1 MPSILNTVRDLE
13 RLRQIV
19 SVLARHGFGELVN
32 RTGLGSLLPGKAS
45 APEHEPRMGAGER
58 IRLVLEELGPSF
70 IKLGQIIS
78 TRPDIIPGEIV
89 EELRKLQDEVA
100 PLPFEQLRVELEEQ
114 LGAPVA
120 EVFAQFDETPLASA
134 SIGQAYKAKLRSK
147 ETLVDVVVKIQR
159 PGIRSIVERDMDLLY
174 WLAHTVERSL
184 PESATYSPVELVREF
199 DRAITAELDFAL
211 EADNAERF
219 AANFSDF
226 PGVVFPRVFREASS
240 RTVITTSFLPGKKV
254 FEAVREGA
262 NPEVLARK
270 ALAIF
275 MKMIFDHGFFHADPH
290 PGNLLILGDPGDP
303 AIALVDLGLVGRL
316 GPELRDQM
324 VDLMTAAAR
333 RDHRA
338 MVDAIYAI
346 GTPTRTADRRELEAE
361 IERLSDKYLGKRLG
375 DFEFSGLIRDL
386 ASAAARYGLEIPSDF
401 VMVGKALMTVE
412 GIGRQIYPDI
422 DVLKEVEPFFVDM
435 LTNRYTPERIGNDLI
450 LLATRLG
457 TAARTLP
464 LYSQEILEDIRK
476 GRLSLEVRE
485 PSLSRATDR
494 LGRRVFDG
502 MVVGS
507 LVVSAAVLFATEH
520 RYGGTAMLAL
530 AAGGMLLY
538 WVSLFVGGNKTKR

>member
-1 MPSILNTVRDLE
+1 MPSIFNTVRDLE

-19 SVLARHGFGELVN
+19 GVLARHGFGELVN
-32 RTGLGSLLPGKAS
+32 RTGLGSLLPKKTLPAEQESRIGT
-45 APEHEPRMGAGER
+45 GER

-70 IKLGQIIS
+70 VKLGQIIS
-78 TRPDIIPGEIV
+78 TRPDIIPPDII
-89 EELRKLQDEVA
+89 EELRKLQDDVA
-100 PLPFEQLRVELEEQ
+100 PLPFAQLRTELEKQ
-114 LGAPVA
+114 LGAGID
-120 EVFAQFDETPLASA
+120 EVYEQFDDIPLASA
-134 SIGQAYKAKLRSK
+134 SIGQAYRAKLRTK
-147 ETLVDVVVKIQR
+147 QGPVDVAVKIQR
-159 PGIRSIVERDMDLLY
+159 PGIKNVVERDMDLLY
-174 WLAHTVERSL
+174 WLAHTVERTL
-184 PESATYSPVELVREF
+184 PESASYSPVELVREF

-219 AANFSDF
+219 ASNFADF
-226 PGVVFPRVFREASS
+226 PGVVFPRVYREASS
-240 RTVITTSFLPGKKV
+240 RTVITTSFLPGKKIFDAV
-254 FEAVREGA
+254 EAGA

-270 ALAIF
+270 ALAVF

-290 PGNLLILGDPGDP
+290 PGNLIILGDPADP

-324 VDLMTAAAR
+324 VDLIAAAAR

-346 GTPTRTADRRELEAE
+346 GTPTRTSDRRELEAE
-361 IERLSDKYLGKRLG
+361 IARLCDKYLGKRLG

-386 ASAAARYGLEIPSDF
+386 GSAASRYGLEIPPDF
-401 VMVGKALMTVE
+401 LMVGKTLVTVE
-412 GIGRQIYPDI
+412 GVGRQIYPEI
-422 DVLKEVEPFFVDM
+422 DVIKEVEPFFVDM
-435 LTNRYTPERIGNDLI
+435 LTNRYTPERIGNDLV

-457 TAARTLP
+457 TAAKTFP

-476 GRLSLEVRE
+476 GRLSVEVKE
-485 PSLSRATDR
+485 PSLSRAADK
-494 LGRRVFDG
+494 LGRRIFGG

-520 RYGGTAMLAL
+520 RYGGAAMLTL

-538 WVSLFVGGNKTKR
+538 WVGLVVRRNDSKR